1 MLTVLVQKP
10 LLLDLF
16 CGAGGAAVG
25 YEQAG
30 FRVVGVDINPQ
41 PNYPFRFIQDDA
53 LAFPLGGY
61 AVYHGSPVCK
71 RWSKAS
77 CFHPG
82 ASEKYP
88 DGLTPTRERFQAT
101 GKPFILENVVGA
113 PLRNPI
119 KLCGA
124 VFGLRVYR
132 HRLFESN
139 VFLFQPHHPRHTVK
153 AAAPGAI
160 ARADEFWSVGGHF
173 GNKQN
178 AALAMGITWMQ
189 TVDEIAQ
196 AIPPFIP
203 NGPDDSCWLWCASRV
218 PSGHFS

>member
-1 MLTVLVQKP
+1 MVTIILQKP

-25 YEQAG
+25 YERAG
-30 FRVVGVDINPQ
+30 FQVVGVDIKPQ
-41 PNYPFRFIQDDA
+41 PHYPFRFIQDDA
-53 LAFPLGGY
+53 LTFPLAGY
-61 AVYHGSPVCK
+61 AAYHGSPVCK

-77 CFHPG
+77 SFHPG
-82 ASEKYP
+82 ASKKYP
-88 DGLTPTRERFQAT
+88 DFITPTRERFQAT
-101 GKPFILENVVGA
+101 GKPYVLENVVGA
-113 PLRNPI
+113 PLLNPV

-139 VFLFQPHHPRHTVK
+139 VLLFQPQHQRHKAK

-160 ARADEFWSVGGHF
+160 AKDGEFWSVGGHF
-173 GNKQN
+173 GNKDD
-178 AALAMGITWMQ
+178 AAQAMGVTWMQ

-196 AIPPFIP
+196 AIPPAYTEWI
-203 NGPDDSCWLWCASRV
+203 GRQLQEVLA
-218 PSGHFS
+218 